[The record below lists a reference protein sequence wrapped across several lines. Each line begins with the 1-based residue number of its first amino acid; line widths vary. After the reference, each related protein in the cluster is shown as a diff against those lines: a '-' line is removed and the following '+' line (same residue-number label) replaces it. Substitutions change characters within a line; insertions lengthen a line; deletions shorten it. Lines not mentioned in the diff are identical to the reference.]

1 MRTTL
6 KRGVGRG
13 AGAHGNGKAVYPPE
27 PAPATVTAV
36 TRYRQP
42 PPPAATGLGL
52 FRRILLI
59 TLLGVTSLIIGAAG
73 GGYLYT
79 HHFVASLR
87 AHTPAVVRAS
97 RALQVPVANRA
108 AVALVIGYDHR
119 AGVESNRPSLSDTL
133 MLIRADP
140 VT

>member
-13 AGAHGNGKAVYPPE
+13 AAHHSNGKAVFPPG
-27 PAPATVTAV
+27 AAVTPATSV

-59 TLLGVTSLIIGAAG
+59 TLLGVTSLILGGIG

-79 HHFVASLR
+79 HQFVAGLR
-87 AHTPAVVRAS
+87 AHTPAVVRQPSNSTYRLRTARRS
-97 RALQVPVANRA
+97 RSSSATTIGLARNLPGLRA
-108 AVALVIGYDHR
+108 PTR
-119 AGVESNRPSLSDTL
+119 
-133 MLIRADP
+133 
-140 VT
+140 